1 MLRFEDPIFLWLLWL
16 IPVLILIRLIGWRRR
31 KAKLKKLGDPELL
44 KQLMPNIS
52 KYRPTVKFV
61 LMLAALALLI
71 VMVARP
77 QMGSKISHDKR
88 HGIETI
94 ICLDISNSMLC
105 QDVVPSRLDKSKML
119 IENLVDNFNND
130 KIGLIV
136 FAGDAFVQLPI
147 TTDYVSA
154 KMFLQNITPGLIQ
167 TQGTNI
173 GEAIDLAS
181 KSFTQQENV
190 GRAIIVITDGENHEP
205 GAQEAATAANK
216 KGINVFILGIGN
228 TKGAP
233 IPMGDGSYLK
243 DNAGNTVM
251 TALNEQMCKE
261 LAQAGKGQYIHVDNT
276 SDAERALNDDIAKL
290 QKGDVTSVVY
300 SAYDE
305 QFQAVGILVILLL
318 IIEVCLLEVKNPLLR
333 NIKFFKKDIKKPF

>member
-1 MLRFEDPIFLWLLWL
+1 MLRFEDPIFLWLLWI

-154 KMFLQNITPGLIQ
+154 KMFLQNITPGLIRPREPISEQ
-167 TQGTNI
+167 PSIWLPRVSPSRRMWAEPSSLLPMAKTMS
-173 GEAIDLAS
+173 LAHR
-181 KSFTQQENV
+181 KQRLLPT
-190 GRAIIVITDGENHEP
+190 R
-205 GAQEAATAANK
+205 
-216 KGINVFILGIGN
+216 
-228 TKGAP
+228 
-233 IPMGDGSYLK
+233 
-243 DNAGNTVM
+243 
-251 TALNEQMCKE
+251 KE
-261 LAQAGKGQYIHVDNT
+261 SMSLSWA
-276 SDAERALNDDIAKL
+276 
-290 QKGDVTSVVY
+290 
-300 SAYDE
+300 
-305 QFQAVGILVILLL
+305 
-318 IIEVCLLEVKNPLLR
+318 
-333 NIKFFKKDIKKPF
+333 

>member
-1 MLRFEDPIFLWLLWL
+1 
-16 IPVLILIRLIGWRRR
+16 
-31 KAKLKKLGDPELL
+31 
-44 KQLMPNIS
+44 
-52 KYRPTVKFV
+52 
-61 LMLAALALLI
+61 MLAALALLI

-105 QDVVPSRLDKSKML
+105 QDVAPSRLDKSKML

-173 GEAIDLAS
+173 GRPSTWPPRVSPSRTMWAEPSSSLPMAKTMS
-181 KSFTQQENV
+181 
-190 GRAIIVITDGENHEP
+190 RAHRRQR
-205 GAQEAATAANK
+205 AAANK

-290 QKGDVTSVVY
+290 QKGDD
-300 SAYDE
+300 DE
-305 QFQAVGILVILLL
+305 RDLQRL
-318 IIEVCLLEVKNPLLR
+318 
-333 NIKFFKKDIKKPF
+333 

>member
-1 MLRFEDPIFLWLLWL
+1 MLRFEDPIFLWLLWI

-130 KIGLIV
+130 KI
-136 FAGDAFVQLPI
+136 AHYAI
-147 TTDYVSA
+147 TTA
-154 KMFLQNITPGLIQ
+154 
-167 TQGTNI
+167 
-173 GEAIDLAS
+173 
-181 KSFTQQENV
+181 
-190 GRAIIVITDGENHEP
+190 
-205 GAQEAATAANK
+205 
-216 KGINVFILGIGN
+216 
-228 TKGAP
+228 
-233 IPMGDGSYLK
+233 
-243 DNAGNTVM
+243 
-251 TALNEQMCKE
+251 
-261 LAQAGKGQYIHVDNT
+261 
-276 SDAERALNDDIAKL
+276 
-290 QKGDVTSVVY
+290 
-300 SAYDE
+300 
-305 QFQAVGILVILLL
+305 
-318 IIEVCLLEVKNPLLR
+318 
-333 NIKFFKKDIKKPF
+333 

>member
-1 MLRFEDPIFLWLLWL
+1 MLRFEDPIFLWLLWI

-44 KQLMPNIS
+44 KLLMPNIS

-173 GEAIDLAS
+173 L
-181 KSFTQQENV
+181 QEDK
-190 GRAIIVITDGENHEP
+190 RQTDC
-205 GAQEAATAANK
+205 
-216 KGINVFILGIGN
+216 
-228 TKGAP
+228 
-233 IPMGDGSYLK
+233 SY
-243 DNAGNTVM
+243 
-251 TALNEQMCKE
+251 
-261 LAQAGKGQYIHVDNT
+261 I
-276 SDAERALNDDIAKL
+276 
-290 QKGDVTSVVY
+290 
-300 SAYDE
+300 
-305 QFQAVGILVILLL
+305 
-318 IIEVCLLEVKNPLLR
+318 
-333 NIKFFKKDIKKPF
+333 

>member
-1 MLRFEDPIFLWLLWL
+1 MLRFEDPIFLWLLWI

-136 FAGDAFVQLPI
+136 FAVANHHRLCFGKD
-147 TTDYVSA
+147 VSPEHNPWSYPDTGNQYRSCHRFGFQEFHPA
-154 KMFLQNITPGLIQ
+154 
-167 TQGTNI
+167 
-173 GEAIDLAS
+173 GE
-181 KSFTQQENV
+181 
-190 GRAIIVITDGENHEP
+190 
-205 GAQEAATAANK
+205 
-216 KGINVFILGIGN
+216 
-228 TKGAP
+228 
-233 IPMGDGSYLK
+233 
-243 DNAGNTVM
+243 
-251 TALNEQMCKE
+251 C
-261 LAQAGKGQYIHVDNT
+261 GQSHHRYY
-276 SDAERALNDDIAKL
+276 RW
-290 QKGDVTSVVY
+290 
-300 SAYDE
+300 
-305 QFQAVGILVILLL
+305 
-318 IIEVCLLEVKNPLLR
+318 R
-333 NIKFFKKDIKKPF
+333 KP

>member
-1 MLRFEDPIFLWLLWL
+1 MLRFEDPIFLWLLWI

-61 LMLAALALLI
+61 LMLAALALLV

-130 KIGLIV
+130 KIGLIIFGWRCV
-136 FAGDAFVQLPI
+136 RAAANHHRLCFG
-147 TTDYVSA
+147 

-167 TQGTNI
+167 TGNQYRRSHRFGFQEFHPA
-173 GEAIDLAS
+173 GE
-181 KSFTQQENV
+181 
-190 GRAIIVITDGENHEP
+190 
-205 GAQEAATAANK
+205 
-216 KGINVFILGIGN
+216 
-228 TKGAP
+228 
-233 IPMGDGSYLK
+233 
-243 DNAGNTVM
+243 
-251 TALNEQMCKE
+251 C
-261 LAQAGKGQYIHVDNT
+261 GQSHY
-276 SDAERALNDDIAKL
+276 
-290 QKGDVTSVVY
+290 
-300 SAYDE
+300 
-305 QFQAVGILVILLL
+305 
-318 IIEVCLLEVKNPLLR
+318 R
-333 NIKFFKKDIKKPF
+333 NY

>member
-1 MLRFEDPIFLWLLWL
+1 MLRFEDPIFLWLLWI

-119 IENLVDNFNND
+119 IEIWSTTLTTTRLDSSS
-130 KIGLIV
+130 LQ
-136 FAGDAFVQLPI
+136 AMRSCSCQSPPI
-147 TTDYVSA
+147 
-154 KMFLQNITPGLIQ
+154 MFRQRCFSRT
-167 TQGTNI
+167 
-173 GEAIDLAS
+173 
-181 KSFTQQENV
+181 
-190 GRAIIVITDGENHEP
+190 
-205 GAQEAATAANK
+205 
-216 KGINVFILGIGN
+216 
-228 TKGAP
+228 
-233 IPMGDGSYLK
+233 
-243 DNAGNTVM
+243 
-251 TALNEQMCKE
+251 
-261 LAQAGKGQYIHVDNT
+261 
-276 SDAERALNDDIAKL
+276 
-290 QKGDVTSVVY
+290 
-300 SAYDE
+300 
-305 QFQAVGILVILLL
+305 
-318 IIEVCLLEVKNPLLR
+318 
-333 NIKFFKKDIKKPF
+333 